1 MNYRSK
7 LKLPAA
13 VLGITVLVAT
23 AAMSTALAIRSHDT
37 TDLETVAGAVASES
51 LPTAAD
57 LGADTQQSI
66 GIPEPLFIDGE
77 PMIALDHPVSVQD
90 LPDGTVS
97 VSNPSDEPVSMP
109 AVKPPPSPGI
119 AVGEPHPDSSE
130 PRLASSDRIE
140 AQASSGS
147 TGTAVTAVTQAVVN
161 GSESDPVPVL
171 DPNAEEIHAAPNPVL
186 EEDVQGS

>member
-66 GIPEPLFIDGE
+66 GIPVNRPGN
-77 PMIALDHPVSVQD
+77 VGGS
-90 LPDGTVS
+90 
-97 VSNPSDEPVSMP
+97 
-109 AVKPPPSPGI
+109 SP
-119 AVGEPHPDSSE
+119 
-130 PRLASSDRIE
+130 
-140 AQASSGS
+140 
-147 TGTAVTAVTQAVVN
+147 
-161 GSESDPVPVL
+161 
-171 DPNAEEIHAAPNPVL
+171 
-186 EEDVQGS
+186 